1 MREARSFCRICAA
14 HCGMVLTIDDET
26 NRIVD
31 IKGDKA
37 NPMTNGYVCF
47 KGLQAEEA
55 HHGPARLLRPL
66 KRQPDGS
73 FAEIG
78 SEQALDEIAAK
89 LRTILD
95 RDGPEAVASFKGTQG
110 TLFAT
115 HMIQLDFLRA
125 IGSPQYYS
133 TNTIDQSAKFVSFER
148 QGGWTAGTPDISQSE
163 VLLFFGCNPLI
174 SHSTMPI
181 MGPDPSR
188 ILKQAK
194 ARGLKLIVVDPRRT
208 ETAYH
213 ADLFLQPLPGRDS
226 AIAAAMIRTI
236 LEHGWEDRDFVAE
249 HVGADRIA
257 QLRAAVEPFTPEFVE
272 HSAGLEPGQIVAAA
286 KLFAHDCRS
295 GAAFASTG
303 PSMAPFSNLTQHLVD
318 TLNIVCGRFR
328 RPGDKAVVDM
338 LNPASPIHAEV
349 IAPPRSWQHHPPSRI
364 RGIGML
370 GYDRLSS
377 TIPEEVLTPGKGQIR
392 AFIVQGGN
400 PALCLPDQ
408 RKAVEAF
415 KDLELLVVIDPYMSA
430 TAKLA
435 HYILPPTMM
444 YERPDL
450 PISVPGFN
458 IGTVTWAQYTPPVI
472 DVPEGSD
479 LVEDWYPYWA
489 IAKRLGIKLNF
500 FGKELE
506 LNANR
511 PPTTEE
517 MLEIRCANSAITLDE
532 LKADLEQHPGGK
544 IYDPPFAVVQPARPG
559 SNAQFDPM
567 PADVADEVKRLLA
580 SDLVRETKPNGHSHL
595 LISRRM
601 NTVMNTV
608 GSNLAGTL
616 RRDPG
621 NPAYMH
627 PEEIAAL
634 GLAPGDPV
642 EIASDHGR
650 IQAVAQPDKS
660 LRAGVVS
667 MAHCWGGLPEEEG
680 PGANTNLLIACDTNV
695 EAVNAMPRM
704 SAVPVNVR
712 KAG

>member
-1 MREARSFCRICAA
+1 
-14 HCGMVLTIDDET
+14 MVLTIDDET
-26 NRIVD
+26 NRIVG
-31 IKGDKA
+31 IKGDKD

-78 SEQALDEIAAK
+78 SEEALDEIAAK
-89 LRTILD
+89 LRTIID

-148 QGGWTAGTPDISQSE
+148 QGGWMAGTQDISQSE

-174 SHSTMPI
+174 SHSTMPV

-188 ILKQAK
+188 TLKQAK
-194 ARGLKLIVVDPRRT
+194 ARGLQLIVVDPRRT

-213 ADLFLQPLPGRDS
+213 ADLFLQPLPGRDA
-226 AIAAAMIRTI
+226 AIAASMLRTI
-236 LEHGWEDRDFVAE
+236 LEHGWEDRDFVAS
-249 HVGADRIA
+249 HVGADRVA

-272 HSAGLEPGQIVAAA
+272 HSAGLKSGQIEAAA

-318 TLNIVCGRFR
+318 TLNIICGRFR
-328 RPGDKAVVDM
+328 RAGDKAVVDM
-338 LNPASPIHAEV
+338 LNPAGPIHAEV

-370 GYDRLSS
+370 GYDRLAS
-377 TIPEEVLTPGKGQIR
+377 TIPEEIMTPGKGQIR
-392 AFIVQGGN
+392 AFIIQGGN

-415 KDLELLVVIDPYMSA
+415 KNLELLVVMDPYMSA

-458 IGTVTWAQYTPPVI
+458 IGTVTWAQYTPAVI
-472 DVPEGSD
+472 DVPKDSD

-489 IAKRLGIKLNF
+489 IAKRLGVKRSF

-511 PPTTEE
+511 PPTTDE
-517 MLEIRCANSAITLDE
+517 MLEIRCANSAITLAE
-532 LKADLEQHPGGK
+532 LKADLEQHPGGR

-559 SNAQFDPM
+559 SDAKFDPM
-567 PADVADEVKRLLA
+567 PADVAEEVKQLLA
-580 SDLVRETKPNGHSHL
+580 SDLVGETTTNGHSHL

-608 GSNLAGTL
+608 GSNLGATL
-616 RRDPG
+616 RRDPV

-627 PEEIAAL
+627 PDEFTAL
-634 GLAPGDPV
+634 GLTPGDSV

-650 IQAVAQPDKS
+650 IRAVAQPDKT

-667 MAHCWGGLPEEEG
+667 MAHCWGGLPDEPG
-680 PGANTNLLIACDTNV
+680 PGANTNLLIACDRNV
-695 EAVNAMPRM
+695 ETVNAMPRM